1 MAGDRGQTVD
11 ITNTQTMGSMI
22 FPFLLLV
29 SKTSKSLGDETSQ
42 YQSVKFN

>member
-11 ITNTQTMGSMI
+11 ITNTQTRQHDFS
-22 FPFLLLV
+22 FP
-29 SKTSKSLGDETSQ
+29 SSSDITSKPLGDETSQ

>member
-1 MAGDRGQTVD
+1 MAGDQGQTVD
-11 ITNTQTMGSMI
+11 ITNTQTSSMI

-29 SKTSKSLGDETSQ
+29 SKTSKPLGDETSQ